1 MFSIFISDLDERIE
15 CTLSKCAD
23 DSKLGGVAD
32 APKVCAAIQRDLDWL
47 ESCTVRDLLRFNKD
61 KCRVLHSKRSNLM
74 DEYKVRRVLQ
84 RRTWVFW
91 WTTGLGIS

>member
-1 MFSIFISDLDERIE
+1 LFSIFISDLDERIE

-47 ESCTVRDLLRFNKD
+47 ESCTVRDLL
-61 KCRVLHSKRSNLM
+61 
-74 DEYKVRRVLQ
+74 
-84 RRTWVFW
+84 
-91 WTTGLGIS
+91 